1 MRGYDGMNIGGTSA
15 LFNYILVDYASAKVG
30 LKAKVPLGHV
40 ET

>member
-1 MRGYDGMNIGGTSA
+1 MRGCDGMNIGGISA
-15 LFNYILVDYASAKVG
+15 LFDYVLVDYGSAKVG